1 MQNIMGE
8 IIKGLIIGMIGII
21 VSIFN
26 IMEKFPDLLI
36 GAVVGLF
43 TIIFLIFQIV
53 KLNKDIQIKNMEI
66 CEKRKKLKE

>member
-1 MQNIMGE
+1 MQNVMSE
-8 IIKGLIIGMIGII
+8 IIKGLIIGVVGFI

-43 TIIFLIFQIV
+43 TIVFLTFQIIKINKEI
-53 KLNKDIQIKNMEI
+53 KLKNIEL
-66 CEKRKKLKE
+66 CEKRKKLNK